1 MGNQIIRKGW
11 LSMPVSLIKGNTRD
25 FWFVLTADSLNWYKD
40 NDVREFPLAYCRSIS
55 LVYCISGWERA
66 DKNNECFL
74 SDSMIAVFMYVCA
87 SISFPFLIIPFLII
101 PFQEKELKYTM
112 KLEDMKVKD
121 VEASRFSIGKKHI
134 FALFYTTGR

>member
-11 LSMPVSLIKGNTRD
+11 LSMPVSLIKGNSRD
-25 FWFVLTADSLNWYKD
+25 FWFVLTADSLTWYKD
-40 NDVREFPLAYCRSIS
+40 NDVREFPLACCRSIS

-66 DKNNECFL
+66 DKCFL

-87 SISFPFLIIPFLII
+87 SVSFPFLII
-101 PFQEKELKYTM
+101 PFQEKELKYTL

-121 VEASRFSIGKKHI
+121 VETSRFSIGKKHI